1 MGKADNAL
9 HEYWEDE
16 EKFADLFNAI
26 LFGGKKVILP
36 EQLTEADTR
45 KNATVKKNI
54 GKAREKAPLYS
65 DLVKVAKIYKSDSRR
80 PIPKYLSIVLI
91 SSSCEIAAILVLTEL
106 AISQLLILLSM
117 L

>member
-1 MGKADNAL
+1 MNTLKQFPGNTCQLSNKEKEMGSMGKADNAL

-54 GKAREKAPLYS
+54 GKVVTSK
-65 DLVKVAKIYKSDSRR
+65 
-80 PIPKYLSIVLI
+80 
-91 SSSCEIAAILVLTEL
+91 
-106 AISQLLILLSM
+106 
-117 L
+117 